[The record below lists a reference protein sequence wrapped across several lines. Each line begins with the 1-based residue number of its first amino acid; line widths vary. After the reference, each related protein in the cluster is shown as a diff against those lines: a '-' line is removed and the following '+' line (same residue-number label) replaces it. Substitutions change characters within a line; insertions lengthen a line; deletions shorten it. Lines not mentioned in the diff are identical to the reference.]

1 MFNWHHLLCFQGL
14 RQGSRRWLEDVQR
27 KRTSGCTYS
36 YFHLFHCWIV
46 FSFLTANLFS
56 QLQVCIAC
64 SFPVCILVC
73 FLFLFRVWLL
83 RLASIFHADRP
94 PLYSSTDLLL
104 GFQTFICLCCPVL
117 VPSSKQRANLAWR
130 VMQNQKMRR
139 INVNDETFNL
149 WGSVGFLNNFTSNQ
163 VVVQFVSY
171 LLHF

>member
-1 MFNWHHLLCFQGL
+1 MAW
-14 RQGSRRWLEDVQR
+14 
-27 KRTSGCTYS
+27 GCTEEEDQWVYVLLLPFIS
-36 YFHLFHCWIV
+36 L
-46 FSFLTANLFS
+46 LD
-56 QLQVCIAC
+56 
-64 SFPVCILVC
+64 C
-73 FLFLFRVWLL
+73 FLISYSEPFQTTSSLCCLFFSCVYSCFVRDFCALPV
-83 RLASIFHADRP
+83 FFYADRP
-94 PLYSSTDLLL
+94 PLYSSTDLPL

-139 INVNDETFNL
+139 INVNDKTFNL